1 MLYIKADEPRTIT
14 FEVDI
19 RGVGQSDLK
28 GYVRL
33 FINDVEHGFP
43 VSINEGIITA
53 DIPPLINHIT
63 FSKNMD
69 DGNIIEA
76 KLELMTDQ
84 HIFTPWAGEIKVS
97 VPMDIKAKLSLSN
110 EGKKVSSVSE
120 PIVAKVVE
128 TKEDKD
134 SVKEELT
141 EFDTSEEKMLQND
154 EKKYKDRLM
163 TIVADTIKQMGLVP
177 ASQPE
182 ALMEEKVSKPK
193 VVKEVK
199 KISEKELMKQKL
211 KNITEEGIYKYMQN
225 AGTKNPKIQELVYEQ
240 AVAAAGTGEPFEVLK
255 QVVKILKKRR

>member
-19 RGVGQSDLK
+19 RGVGHSDLK

-33 FINDVEHGFP
+33 FINDAEHGFP

-53 DIPPLINHIT
+53 DIPPLIEHIA

-69 DGNIIEA
+69 DGDIIEA

-110 EGKKVSSVSE
+110 EGKQVTSISD
-120 PIVAKVVE
+120 PIVATVVE
-128 TKEDKD
+128 TKED
-134 SVKEELT
+134 SVKEELV
-141 EFDTSEEKMLQND
+141 EFDTSEEKMLKDD
-154 EKKYKDRLM
+154 EKKYKNRLM
-163 TIVADTIKQMGLVP
+163 SIVADTLKQMGIKAP
-177 ASQPE
+177 SAPE
-182 ALMEEKVSKPK
+182 ALMEEVVKPK
-193 VVKEVK
+193 IVKEVTK
-199 KISEKELMKQKL
+199 VDTKELLKKKL
-211 KNITEEGIYKYMQN
+211 KNITEEGIYKYMQK
-225 AGTKNPKIQELVYEQ
+225 AGTNNAKIQELVYEQ

-255 QVVKILKKRR
+255 QVVKILKKRK